1 MSSRTSNSKCT
12 DFQTQDG
19 IELESCLLSLSDKDK
34 SFSGSLVLDLRIWKR
49 AERLDI
55 VDFFREIESD
65 SQKWF
70 YF

>member
-34 SFSGSLVLDLRIWKR
+34 SFSGSLVLDLRIWSHGGFLK
-49 AERLDI
+49 
-55 VDFFREIESD
+55 
-65 SQKWF
+65 QKVTTHSLK
-70 YF
+70 YEMYCARR